1 MYEAYWQLDAKPF
14 EWTPHTE
21 FYYPGEAHQGA
32 LLKLRYA
39 IENHRGAALLA
50 GAPGLGKTLLL
61 QRLRQQLDERFA
73 PLVQLVFPQMTTP
86 ELLAWLADAFDPP
99 ATPVRGALPPVNHSV
114 DRILA
119 ALEANSSRGRQA
131 VVVLDEAHLVEDYD
145 TLEAL
150 RMLLNFETSTGL
162 GLTLV
167 LAGQPSLLSTFERMP
182 HWEERLGIKC
192 LLRPLNV
199 AETMAYVSHR
209 LTAAGARRPIF
220 AADALEAIYY
230 LTQGNPR
237 RINRLCDLAL
247 LIGFAE
253 QCAEI
258 TIEELEAVAG
268 ELVTVQPE

>member
-1 MYEAYWQLDAKPF
+1 MYEAYWQLEGKPF
-14 EWTPHTE
+14 EWTPNTQ

-50 GAPGLGKTLLL
+50 GAPGLGKTLIL
-61 QRLRQQLDERFA
+61 QRLRQQLDERYS
-73 PLVQLVFPQMTTP
+73 PLVQLVFPQMNSA
-86 ELLAWLADAFDPP
+86 ELLAWLADALDPSA
-99 ATPVRGALPPVNHSV
+99 ATGRGQLPPVNYSV
-114 DRILA
+114 DRIRA
-119 ALEANSSRGRQA
+119 ALEANCGRGRQA
-131 VVVLDEAHLVEDYD
+131 VVALDEAHLVEDHE

-150 RMLLNFETSTGL
+150 RMLLNFETATGL

-167 LAGQPSLLSTFERMP
+167 LAGQPSLLSNFERMP

-199 AETMAYVSHR
+199 AETMAYVTHR

-220 AADALEAIYY
+220 TPEALEAIYY

-247 LIGFAE
+247 LIGYAE
-253 QCAEI
+253 QSAEI
-258 TIEELEAVAG
+258 ALEELEAVAG
-268 ELVTVQPE
+268 ELVAVQPE

>member
-14 EWTPHTE
+14 EWTPNAQ

-61 QRLRQQLDERFA
+61 QRLRLQLDERYS
-73 PLVQLVFPQMTTP
+73 PLVQLVFPQMNSA
-86 ELLAWLADAFDPP
+86 ELLAWVADALDRP
-99 ATPVRGALPPVNHSV
+99 AAPARGQLPPVNHSV
-114 DRILA
+114 DRIHA
-119 ALEANSSRGRQA
+119 ALEANCGRGRQA
-131 VVVLDEAHLVEDYD
+131 VVVLDEAHLVEEHE

-150 RMLLNFETSTGL
+150 RMLLNFETSAGL

-199 AETMAYVSHR
+199 AETMAYVTHR
-209 LTAAGARRPIF
+209 LTAAAARRPIF
-220 AADALEAIYY
+220 ATEALEAIYY

-247 LIGFAE
+247 LIGYAE
-253 QCAEI
+253 QASEI
-258 TIEELEAVAG
+258 TLEELEAVAG

>member
-14 EWTPHTE
+14 EWTPSAR

-50 GAPGLGKTLLL
+50 GAPGLGKTLIL
-61 QRLRQQLDERFA
+61 QRLRQQLDERYL
-73 PLVQLVFPQMTTP
+73 PLAQLVFPQMSP
-86 ELLAWLADAFDPP
+86 AELLAWVADALDPP
-99 ATPVRGALPPVNHSV
+99 ATTARGPLPPVNQSV
-114 DRILA
+114 DRIQA
-119 ALEANSSRGRQA
+119 ALEANSQRGRQA
-131 VVVLDEAHLVEDYD
+131 VVVLDEAHLIEEHE

-150 RMLLNFETSTGL
+150 RLLLNFETSTGP
-162 GLTLV
+162 GLALV
-167 LAGQPSLLSTFERMP
+167 LAGQPALLSTFQRMP

-199 AETMAYVSHR
+199 AETMAYVTHR
-209 LTAAGARRPIF
+209 LTAAGATRPIF
-220 AADALEAIYY
+220 TADSLEAIYY

-247 LIGFAE
+247 LVGYAE
-253 QCAEI
+253 QAHEI
-258 TIEELEAVAG
+258 TVEALEAVAG